1 MKREIMDLDER
12 KMLTCNH
19 NLLIVSLLSLLI
31 LMQIVLTSMHK
42 YQPRI
47 HIVRTS
53 DPSQIPWSPQKSFA
67 FHETEF
73 VAVTAYQV
81 ITCFN
86 SYTRMLACDPFENHT
101 PK

>member
-1 MKREIMDLDER
+1 
-12 KMLTCNH
+12 
-19 NLLIVSLLSLLI
+19 
-31 LMQIVLTSMHK
+31 MQIVLTSMHK

-81 ITCFN
+81 RIAHITQN
-86 SYTRMLACDPFENHT
+86 SSVNAQVNYKN
-101 PK
+101 

>member
-1 MKREIMDLDER
+1 
-12 KMLTCNH
+12 
-19 NLLIVSLLSLLI
+19 
-31 LMQIVLTSMHK
+31 MHK

-67 FHETEF
+67 FAETEF

-81 ITCFN
+81 NESTNYLFDICQVLRVLELF
-86 SYTRMLACDPFENHT
+86 SSASALVLSQSREGS
-101 PK
+101 KI